1 VDGGPNVGWWHF
13 TGFYGNPNT
22 AKRLESWAKL
32 KYLKGVSALPWLT
45 IRDFNEITSSLE
57 KEGGSDRPR
66 Q

>member
-1 VDGGPNVGWWHF
+1 M
-13 TGFYGNPNT
+13 GFYGNPNT